1 MKKRQKTRPSVI
13 VSLIPVVLLVGL
25 LSYCITIFGDGM
37 LSGPSQLVLML
48 CTGVAVF
55 ISLVFYGLTW
65 QELENAMVISI
76 SRTMSANLI
85 LLMVGGLCGTWM
97 HSGVI
102 PTMIYYGLEVIS
114 ARWLLI
120 TSCVLC
126 ALVSICIG
134 SSWTTIATIGVGL
147 MGIGRTLGL
156 EDGWVAGAIISG
168 AYFGD
173 KMSPLSETTNLASSI
188 SDVPLFTHIRNLLF
202 TTAPTLLITLV
213 IFVVAGLIEG
223 GAVDSTD
230 NTALEM
236 QQHLKNTFPITLWLL
251 ALPLLVFLLIYRGL
265 AATAVLFIGMVAGG
279 IIVCFTQGFDF
290 AIECAF
296 GEVGYVTGVTTIDSL
311 TCTRG
316 MGGMLYT
323 IWLILCSMCFGGVME
338 RSGMLESIT
347 ESLLK
352 VIKGRTSAVATTC
365 LSSLFLNATTGDQII
380 SIVLPSKMYGS
391 TFDKLRLP
399 RKLMS
404 RSLED
409 GGTVTSVLV
418 PWNSCGMTQSTVLGV
433 ATTIYAPYT
442 FFCWISPLMSI
453 TTAIVKQYILKTPDK
468 EGDFV
473 TITGQ
478 AGEDGKEN

>member
-1 MKKRQKTRPSVI
+1 MSRKKKPSVVI
-13 VSLIPVVLLVGL
+13 SMIPVVLLVGL
-25 LSYCITIFGDGM
+25 LSYCITVFGDGM
-37 LSGPSQLVLML
+37 LSGPSQLVLTM
-48 CTGVAVF
+48 CTGVVVA
-55 ISLVFYGLTW
+55 ISMLVYKQSW
-65 QELENAMVISI
+65 QSLENAMVVGI
-76 SRTMSANLI
+76 SRSTSANLI

-97 HSGVI
+97 HSGII

-114 ARWLLI
+114 ARWLLL

-126 ALVSICIG
+126 ALVSLCIG

-188 SDVPLFTHIRNLLF
+188 SDVPLFTHIKNLLH
-202 TTAPTLLITLV
+202 TTVPTLLITLV
-213 IFVVAGLIEG
+213 AFTVVGLTG
-223 GAVDSTD
+223 GGGTDIDSNAAV
-230 NTALEM
+230 EM
-236 QQHLKNTFPITLWLL
+236 QHHLNATFPITMWLL
-251 ALPLLVFLLIYRGL
+251 LLPLLVFVLIYKGM
-265 AATAVLFIGMVAGG
+265 AATMVLFIGMLLGG

-296 GEVGYVTGVTTIDSL
+296 GEVGYTTGVDTIDSL
-311 TCTRG
+311 TSTRG

-323 IWLILCSMCFGGVME
+323 IWLIICSMCFGGVME

-347 ESLLK
+347 EYLLK

-365 LSSLFLNATTGDQII
+365 MSSLFLNATTGDQII
-380 SIVLPSKMYGS
+380 SIILPSKMYGS
-391 TFDKLRLP
+391 AFDRLGLP

-442 FFCWISPLMSI
+442 LFCWISPLMSI
-453 TTAIVKQYILKTPDK
+453 IAAFVKQYIMKK
-468 EGDFV
+468 EDQESDFV
-473 TITGQ
+473 TISGQ
-478 AGEDGKEN
+478 EEDLE

>member
-1 MKKRQKTRPSVI
+1 MSRKKKPSVVI
-13 VSLIPVVLLVGL
+13 SMIPVVLLVGL
-25 LSYCITIFGDGM
+25 LSYCITVFGDGM
-37 LSGPSQLVLML
+37 LSGPSQLVLTL
-48 CTGVAVF
+48 CTGVVVA
-55 ISLVFYGLTW
+55 ISMLVYKQSW
-65 QELENAMVISI
+65 QSLENAMVVGI
-76 SRTMSANLI
+76 SRSMSANLI

-97 HSGVI
+97 HSGII

-114 ARWLLI
+114 ARWLLL

-126 ALVSICIG
+126 ALVSLCIG

-188 SDVPLFTHIRNLLF
+188 SDVPLFTHIKNLLH
-202 TTAPTLLITLV
+202 TTVPTLLITLV
-213 IFVVAGLIEG
+213 AYTVVGLTGGG
-223 GAVDSTD
+223 GADIDTNAAV
-230 NTALEM
+230 EM
-236 QQHLKNTFPITLWLL
+236 QHHLNTTFPITMWLL
-251 ALPLLVFLLIYRGL
+251 LLPLMVFFLIYKGM
-265 AATAVLFIGMVAGG
+265 AATMVLFIGMLLGG

-296 GEVGYVTGVTTIDSL
+296 GEVGYTTGVDTIDSL
-311 TCTRG
+311 TSTRG

-323 IWLILCSMCFGGVME
+323 IWLIICSMSFGGVME

-347 ESLLK
+347 EYLLK

-365 LSSLFLNATTGDQII
+365 MSSIFLNVTTGDQII
-380 SIVLPSKMYGS
+380 SIILPSKMYGS
-391 TFDKLRLP
+391 AFDRLGLP

-442 FFCWISPLMSI
+442 LFCWISPLMSVI
-453 TTAIVKQYILKTPDK
+453 AAFVKQYVMKK
-468 EGDFV
+468 EDQESDFV
-473 TITGQ
+473 TISGQ
-478 AGEDGKEN
+478 EEEE

>member
-1 MKKRQKTRPSVI
+1 MSKKLRQKPSVI
-13 VSLIPVVLLVGL
+13 VSMIPVVLLVGL

-37 LSGPSQLVLML
+37 LSGPSQLVLTL

-55 ISLVFYGLTW
+55 IAMVFYKQNW
-65 QELENAMVISI
+65 QELENAMVIGI
-76 SRTMSANLI
+76 SRSMSANLI

-126 ALVSICIG
+126 ALVSLCIG

-156 EDGWVAGAIISG
+156 DDGWVAGAIISG

-188 SDVPLFTHIRNLLF
+188 SDVPLFTHIKNLLH
-202 TTAPTLLITLV
+202 TTVPTLIITFI
-213 IFVVAGLIEG
+213 IFTIVGILGGG
-223 GAVDSTD
+223 GANINNSS
-230 NTALEM
+230 AIEM
-236 QQHLKNTFPITLWLL
+236 RHHLDATFPITMWLL
-251 ALPLLVFLLIYRGL
+251 LLPLLVFFLIYKRM
-265 AATAVLFIGMVAGG
+265 AATIVLFIGMLLGG
-279 IIVCFTQGFDF
+279 VIVCFTQGFDF

-296 GEVGYVTGVTTIDSL
+296 GEVGYTTGVTAIDSL
-311 TCTRG
+311 TSTRG

-323 IWLILCSMCFGGVME
+323 IWLIICSMCFGGVME

-347 ESLLK
+347 EYLLK
-352 VIKGRTSAVATTC
+352 IMKGRTSAVATTC
-365 LSSLFLNATTGDQII
+365 FSSLFLNATTGDQII
-380 SIVLPSKMYGS
+380 SIILPSKMYGS
-391 TFDKLRLP
+391 TYDRLRLP

-433 ATTIYAPYT
+433 ATTIYAPFT
-442 FFCWISPLMSI
+442 FFCWLSPLMSVI
-453 TTAIVKQYILKTPDK
+453 AAFVKQYILKNEDK
-468 EGDFV
+468 ESDFV
-473 TITGQ
+473 TVSSQ
-478 AGEDGKEN
+478 AEIVE

>member
-1 MKKRQKTRPSVI
+1 MSRKKKPSVVI
-13 VSLIPVVLLVGL
+13 SMIPVVLLVGL
-25 LSYCITIFGDGM
+25 LSYCITVFGDGM
-37 LSGPSQLVLML
+37 LSGPSQLVLTL
-48 CTGVAVF
+48 CTGVVVA
-55 ISLVFYGLTW
+55 ISMLVYKQSW
-65 QELENAMVISI
+65 QSLENAMVVAI
-76 SRTMSANLI
+76 SRSMSANLI

-97 HSGVI
+97 HSGII

-114 ARWLLI
+114 ARWLLL
-120 TSCVLC
+120 TSCVIC
-126 ALVSICIG
+126 ALVSLCIG

-188 SDVPLFTHIRNLLF
+188 SDVPLFTHIKNLLH
-202 TTAPTLLITLV
+202 TTVPTLLITLV
-213 IFVVAGLIEG
+213 AFTVVGLTGGG
-223 GAVDSTD
+223 GADIDTNAAV
-230 NTALEM
+230 EM
-236 QQHLKNTFPITLWLL
+236 QHHLNATFPITMWLL
-251 ALPLLVFLLIYRGL
+251 LLPLLVFFLIYKGM
-265 AATAVLFIGMVAGG
+265 AATMVLFIGMLLGG

-296 GEVGYVTGVTTIDSL
+296 GEVGYTTGVDTIDSL
-311 TCTRG
+311 TSTRG

-323 IWLILCSMCFGGVME
+323 IWLIICSMSFGGVME

-347 ESLLK
+347 EYLLK

-365 LSSLFLNATTGDQII
+365 MSSIFLNVTTGDQII
-380 SIVLPSKMYGS
+380 SIILPSKMYGS
-391 TFDKLRLP
+391 AFDRLGLP

-442 FFCWISPLMSI
+442 LFCWISPLMSVI
-453 TTAIVKQYILKTPDK
+453 AAFVKQYVMKK
-468 EGDFV
+468 EDQESDFV
-473 TITGQ
+473 TISGQ
-478 AGEDGKEN
+478 EEEE

>member
-1 MKKRQKTRPSVI
+1 MSRKKKPSVVI
-13 VSLIPVVLLVGL
+13 SMIPVVLLVGL
-25 LSYCITIFGDGM
+25 LSYCITVFGDGM
-37 LSGPSQLVLML
+37 LSGPSQLVLTL
-48 CTGVAVF
+48 CTGVVVA
-55 ISLVFYGLTW
+55 ISMLVYKQSW
-65 QELENAMVISI
+65 QSLENAMVVSI
-76 SRTMSANLI
+76 SRSMSANLI

-97 HSGVI
+97 HSGII

-114 ARWLLI
+114 ARWLLL

-126 ALVSICIG
+126 ALVSLCIG

-188 SDVPLFTHIRNLLF
+188 SDVPLFTHIKNLLH
-202 TTAPTLLITLV
+202 TTVPTLLITLV
-213 IFVVAGLIEG
+213 AFTVVGLTGGG
-223 GAVDSTD
+223 GADIDTNAAV
-230 NTALEM
+230 EM
-236 QQHLKNTFPITLWLL
+236 QHHLNATFPITMWLL
-251 ALPLLVFLLIYRGL
+251 LLPLLVFVLIYKGM
-265 AATAVLFIGMVAGG
+265 AATMVLFIGMLLGG

-296 GEVGYVTGVTTIDSL
+296 GEVGYTTGVDTIDSL
-311 TCTRG
+311 TSTRG

-323 IWLILCSMCFGGVME
+323 IWLIICSMCFGGVME

-347 ESLLK
+347 EYLLK
-352 VIKGRTSAVATTC
+352 IIKGRTSAVATTC
-365 LSSLFLNATTGDQII
+365 MSSLFLNATTGDQII
-380 SIVLPSKMYGS
+380 SIILPSKMYGS
-391 TFDKLRLP
+391 AFDRLGLP

-442 FFCWISPLMSI
+442 LFCWISPLMSVI
-453 TTAIVKQYILKTPDK
+453 AAFVKQYVMKK
-468 EGDFV
+468 EDQESDFV
-473 TITGQ
+473 TISGQ
-478 AGEDGKEN
+478 EEDLE

>member
-1 MKKRQKTRPSVI
+1 MSRKKKPSVVI
-13 VSLIPVVLLVGL
+13 SMIPVVLLVGL
-25 LSYCITIFGDGM
+25 LSYCITVFGDGM
-37 LSGPSQLVLML
+37 LSGPSQLVLTL
-48 CTGVAVF
+48 CTGVVVA
-55 ISLVFYGLTW
+55 ISMLVYKQSW
-65 QELENAMVISI
+65 QSLENAMVVGI
-76 SRTMSANLI
+76 SRSMSANLI

-97 HSGVI
+97 HSGII

-114 ARWLLI
+114 ARWLLL

-126 ALVSICIG
+126 ALVSLCIG

-188 SDVPLFTHIRNLLF
+188 SDVPLFTHIKNLLH
-202 TTAPTLLITLV
+202 TTVPTLLITLV
-213 IFVVAGLIEG
+213 AFTVVGLTG
-223 GAVDSTD
+223 GGGTNIDTNAAV
-230 NTALEM
+230 EM
-236 QQHLKNTFPITLWLL
+236 QHHLNATFPITMWLL
-251 ALPLLVFLLIYRGL
+251 LLPLMVFFLIYKGM
-265 AATAVLFIGMVAGG
+265 AATMVLFIGMLLGG

-296 GEVGYVTGVTTIDSL
+296 GEVGYTTGVDTIDSL
-311 TCTRG
+311 TSTRG

-323 IWLILCSMCFGGVME
+323 IWLIICSMSFGGVME

-347 ESLLK
+347 EYLLK

-365 LSSLFLNATTGDQII
+365 MSSLFLNVTTGDQII
-380 SIVLPSKMYGS
+380 SIILPSKMYGS
-391 TFDKLRLP
+391 AFDRLKLP

-442 FFCWISPLMSI
+442 LFCWISPLMSVI
-453 TTAIVKQYILKTPDK
+453 AAFVKQYIMKK
-468 EGDFV
+468 EDQESDFV
-473 TITGQ
+473 TISGQ
-478 AGEDGKEN
+478 EEEE

>member
-1 MKKRQKTRPSVI
+1 MSRKKKPSVVI
-13 VSLIPVVLLVGL
+13 SMIPVVLLVGL
-25 LSYCITIFGDGM
+25 LSYCITVFGDGM
-37 LSGPSQLVLML
+37 LSGPSQLVLTL
-48 CTGVAVF
+48 CTGVVVA
-55 ISLVFYGLTW
+55 ISMLVYKQSW
-65 QELENAMVISI
+65 QSLENAMVVGI
-76 SRTMSANLI
+76 SRSMSANLI

-97 HSGVI
+97 HSGII
-102 PTMIYYGLEVIS
+102 PTMIYYGLDVIS
-114 ARWLLI
+114 ARWLLL

-126 ALVSICIG
+126 ALVSLCIG

-188 SDVPLFTHIRNLLF
+188 SDVPLFTHIKNLLH
-202 TTAPTLLITLV
+202 TTVPTLLITLV
-213 IFVVAGLIEG
+213 AFTVVGLTGGG
-223 GAVDSTD
+223 GADIDTNAAV
-230 NTALEM
+230 EM
-236 QQHLKNTFPITLWLL
+236 QHHLNATFPITMWLL
-251 ALPLLVFLLIYRGL
+251 LLPLLVFFLIYKGM
-265 AATAVLFIGMVAGG
+265 AATMVLFIGMLLGG

-296 GEVGYVTGVTTIDSL
+296 GEVGYTTGVDTIDSL
-311 TCTRG
+311 TSTRG

-323 IWLILCSMCFGGVME
+323 IWLIICSMSFGGVME

-347 ESLLK
+347 EYLLK

-365 LSSLFLNATTGDQII
+365 MSSIFLNVTTGDQII
-380 SIVLPSKMYGS
+380 SIILPSKMYGS
-391 TFDKLRLP
+391 AFDRLKLP

-418 PWNSCGMTQSTVLGV
+418 PWNSCSMTQSTVLGV

-442 FFCWISPLMSI
+442 LFCWISPLMSVI
-453 TTAIVKQYILKTPDK
+453 AAFVKQYVMKK
-468 EGDFV
+468 EDQESDFV
-473 TITGQ
+473 TISGQ
-478 AGEDGKEN
+478 EEDLE

>member
-1 MKKRQKTRPSVI
+1 MSRKKKPSVVI
-13 VSLIPVVLLVGL
+13 SMIPVVLLVGM
-25 LSYCITIFGDGM
+25 LSYCITVFGDGM
-37 LSGPSQLVLML
+37 LSGPSQLVLTL
-48 CTGVAVF
+48 CTGVVVA
-55 ISLVFYGLTW
+55 ISMLVYKQSW
-65 QELENAMVISI
+65 QSLENAMVVGI
-76 SRTMSANLI
+76 SRSMSANLI

-97 HSGVI
+97 HSGII

-114 ARWLLI
+114 ARWLLL

-126 ALVSICIG
+126 ALVSLCIG

-188 SDVPLFTHIRNLLF
+188 SDVPLFTHIKNLLH
-202 TTAPTLLITLV
+202 TTVPTLLITLV
-213 IFVVAGLIEG
+213 AFTVVGLTGGG
-223 GAVDSTD
+223 GADIDTNAAV
-230 NTALEM
+230 EM
-236 QQHLKNTFPITLWLL
+236 QHHLNATFPITMWLL
-251 ALPLLVFLLIYRGL
+251 LLPLLVFFLIYKGM
-265 AATAVLFIGMVAGG
+265 AATMVLFIGMLLGG

-296 GEVGYVTGVTTIDSL
+296 GEVGYTTGVDTIDSL
-311 TCTRG
+311 TSTRG

-323 IWLILCSMCFGGVME
+323 IWLIICSMSFGGVME

-347 ESLLK
+347 EYLLK

-365 LSSLFLNATTGDQII
+365 MSSIFLNVTTGDQII
-380 SIVLPSKMYGS
+380 SIILPSKMYGS
-391 TFDKLRLP
+391 AFDRLKLP

-442 FFCWISPLMSI
+442 LFCWISPLMSVI
-453 TTAIVKQYILKTPDK
+453 AAFVKQYVMKK
-468 EGDFV
+468 EDQESDFV
-473 TITGQ
+473 TISGQ
-478 AGEDGKEN
+478 EEGDE

>member
-1 MKKRQKTRPSVI
+1 MSRKKKPSVVI
-13 VSLIPVVLLVGL
+13 SMIPVVLLVGM
-25 LSYCITIFGDGM
+25 LSYCITVFGDGM
-37 LSGPSQLVLML
+37 LSGPSQLVLTL
-48 CTGVAVF
+48 CTGVVVA
-55 ISLVFYGLTW
+55 ISMLVYKQSW
-65 QELENAMVISI
+65 QSLENAMVVSI
-76 SRTMSANLI
+76 SRSMSANLI

-97 HSGVI
+97 HSGII

-114 ARWLLI
+114 ARWLLL

-126 ALVSICIG
+126 ALVSLCIG

-188 SDVPLFTHIRNLLF
+188 SDVPLFTHIKNLLH
-202 TTAPTLLITLV
+202 TTVPTLLITLV
-213 IFVVAGLIEG
+213 AFTVVGLTGGG
-223 GAVDSTD
+223 GADIDTNAAV
-230 NTALEM
+230 EM
-236 QQHLKNTFPITLWLL
+236 QHHLNATFPITMWLL
-251 ALPLLVFLLIYRGL
+251 LLPLLVFFLIYKGM
-265 AATAVLFIGMVAGG
+265 AATMVLFIGMLLGG

-296 GEVGYVTGVTTIDSL
+296 GEVGYTTGVDTIDSL
-311 TCTRG
+311 TSTRG

-323 IWLILCSMCFGGVME
+323 IWLIICSMSFGGVME

-347 ESLLK
+347 EYLLK

-365 LSSLFLNATTGDQII
+365 MSSIFLNVTTGDQII
-380 SIVLPSKMYGS
+380 SIILPSKMYGS
-391 TFDKLRLP
+391 AFDRLKLP

-442 FFCWISPLMSI
+442 LFCWISPLMSVI
-453 TTAIVKQYILKTPDK
+453 AAFVKQYIMKK
-468 EGDFV
+468 EDQESDFV
-473 TITGQ
+473 TISGQ
-478 AGEDGKEN
+478 EEGDE

>member
-1 MKKRQKTRPSVI
+1 MSRKKKPSVVI
-13 VSLIPVVLLVGL
+13 SMIPVVLLVGL
-25 LSYCITIFGDGM
+25 LSYCITVFGDGM
-37 LSGPSQLVLML
+37 LSGPSQLVLTL
-48 CTGVAVF
+48 CTGVVVA
-55 ISLVFYGLTW
+55 ISMLVYKQSW
-65 QELENAMVISI
+65 QSLENAMVVSI
-76 SRTMSANLI
+76 SRSMSANLI

-97 HSGVI
+97 HSGII

-114 ARWLLI
+114 ARWLLL
-120 TSCVLC
+120 TSCVIC
-126 ALVSICIG
+126 ALVSLCIG

-188 SDVPLFTHIRNLLF
+188 SDVPLFTHIKNLLH
-202 TTAPTLLITLV
+202 TTVPTLLITLV
-213 IFVVAGLIEG
+213 AFTVVGLTGGG
-223 GAVDSTD
+223 GADIDTNAAV
-230 NTALEM
+230 EM
-236 QQHLKNTFPITLWLL
+236 QHHLNATFPITMWLL
-251 ALPLLVFLLIYRGL
+251 LLPLLVFFLIYKGM
-265 AATAVLFIGMVAGG
+265 AATMVLFIGMLLGG

-296 GEVGYVTGVTTIDSL
+296 GEVGYTTGVDTIDSL
-311 TCTRG
+311 TSTRG

-323 IWLILCSMCFGGVME
+323 IWLIICSMSFGGVME

-347 ESLLK
+347 EYLLK

-365 LSSLFLNATTGDQII
+365 MSSIFLNVTTGDQII
-380 SIVLPSKMYGS
+380 SIILPSKMYGS
-391 TFDKLRLP
+391 AFDRLKLP

-442 FFCWISPLMSI
+442 LFCWISPLMSVI
-453 TTAIVKQYILKTPDK
+453 AAFVKQYVMKK
-468 EGDFV
+468 EDQESDFV
-473 TITGQ
+473 TISGQ
-478 AGEDGKEN
+478 EEGDE

>member
-1 MKKRQKTRPSVI
+1 MSRKKKPSVVI
-13 VSLIPVVLLVGL
+13 SMIPVVLLVGL
-25 LSYCITIFGDGM
+25 LSYCITVFGDGM
-37 LSGPSQLVLML
+37 LSGPSQLVLTL
-48 CTGVAVF
+48 CTGVVVA
-55 ISLVFYGLTW
+55 ISMLVYKQSW
-65 QELENAMVISI
+65 QSLENAMVVSI
-76 SRTMSANLI
+76 SRSMSANLI

-97 HSGVI
+97 HSGII

-114 ARWLLI
+114 ARWLLL

-126 ALVSICIG
+126 ALVSLCIG

-188 SDVPLFTHIRNLLF
+188 SDVPLFTHIKNLLH
-202 TTAPTLLITLV
+202 TTVPTLLITLV
-213 IFVVAGLIEG
+213 AFTVVGLTGGG
-223 GAVDSTD
+223 GADIDTNAAV
-230 NTALEM
+230 EM
-236 QQHLKNTFPITLWLL
+236 QHHLNATFPITMWLL
-251 ALPLLVFLLIYRGL
+251 LLPLMVFFLIYKGM
-265 AATAVLFIGMVAGG
+265 AATMVLFIGMLLGG

-296 GEVGYVTGVTTIDSL
+296 GEVGYTTGVDTIDSL
-311 TCTRG
+311 TSTRG

-323 IWLILCSMCFGGVME
+323 IWLIICSMSFGGVME

-347 ESLLK
+347 EYLLK

-365 LSSLFLNATTGDQII
+365 MSSLFLNVTTGDQII
-380 SIVLPSKMYGS
+380 SIILPSKMYGS
-391 TFDKLRLP
+391 AFDRLGLP

-433 ATTIYAPYT
+433 ATTIYAHYT
-442 FFCWISPLMSI
+442 LFCWISPLMSVI
-453 TTAIVKQYILKTPDK
+453 AAFVKQYVMKK
-468 EGDFV
+468 EDQESDYV
-473 TITGQ
+473 TISGQ
-478 AGEDGKEN
+478 EEDLE

>member
-1 MKKRQKTRPSVI
+1 MSKKQKLKPSVI

-37 LSGPSQLVLML
+37 LSGPSQFVLTL
-48 CTGVAVF
+48 CTGVVVF
-55 ISLVFYGLTW
+55 ISMVFYNQSW
-65 QELENAMVISI
+65 QELENAMIIGI

-97 HSGVI
+97 HSGII

-156 EDGWVAGAIISG
+156 EEGWVAGAIISG

-188 SDVPLFTHIRNLLF
+188 SDVPLFTHIKNLLK
-202 TTAPTLLITLV
+202 TTVPTLIITFI
-213 IFVVAGLIEG
+213 IFTVVGLMG
-223 GAVDSTD
+223 GGGTSIDSSAAT
-230 NTALEM
+230 EM
-236 QQHLKNTFPITLWLL
+236 QSLLKDTFPITLWLL
-251 ALPLLVFLLIYRGL
+251 LLPLLVFFLIYKGL
-265 AATAVLFIGMVAGG
+265 AATVVLFLGMFAGG
-279 IIVCFTQGFDF
+279 VIVCFTQGFDF
-290 AIECAF
+290 AMECAF
-296 GEVGYVTGVTTIDSL
+296 GEVGYTTGYSAIDSL
-311 TCTRG
+311 TSTRG

-323 IWLILCSMCFGGVME
+323 IWLIICSMCFGGVME

-347 ESLLK
+347 QYMLK
-352 VIKGRTSAVATTC
+352 IMKGRTSAVSTTC
-365 LSSLFLNATTGDQII
+365 LSSIFLNVTTGDQII
-380 SIVLPSKMYGS
+380 SIILPSKMYGS
-391 TFDKLRLP
+391 TFDRLKLP

-409 GGTVTSVLV
+409 GGTVTSVLI

-433 ATTIYAPYT
+433 ATLTYAPYT

-453 TTAIVKQYILKTPDK
+453 TAAFIKQYIAKKADQ
-468 EGDFV
+468 ESDF
-473 TITGQ
+473 ITTSSQ
-478 AGEDGKEN
+478 SEKLDE

>member
-1 MKKRQKTRPSVI
+1 MSRKKKPSVVI
-13 VSLIPVVLLVGL
+13 SMIPVVLLVGL
-25 LSYCITIFGDGM
+25 LSYCITVFGDGM
-37 LSGPSQLVLML
+37 LSGPSQLVLTL
-48 CTGVAVF
+48 CTGVVVA
-55 ISLVFYGLTW
+55 ISMLVYKQSW
-65 QELENAMVISI
+65 QSLENAMVVGI
-76 SRTMSANLI
+76 SRSMSANLI

-97 HSGVI
+97 HSGII

-114 ARWLLI
+114 ARWLLL

-126 ALVSICIG
+126 ALVSLCIG

-188 SDVPLFTHIRNLLF
+188 SDVPLFTHIKNLLH
-202 TTAPTLLITLV
+202 TTVPTLLITLV
-213 IFVVAGLIEG
+213 AYTVVGLTGGG
-223 GAVDSTD
+223 GADIDTNAAV
-230 NTALEM
+230 EM
-236 QQHLKNTFPITLWLL
+236 QHHLNATFPITMWLL
-251 ALPLLVFLLIYRGL
+251 LLPLLVFFLIYKGM
-265 AATAVLFIGMVAGG
+265 AATMVLFIGMLLGG

-296 GEVGYVTGVTTIDSL
+296 GEVGYTTGVDTIDSL
-311 TCTRG
+311 TSTRG

-323 IWLILCSMCFGGVME
+323 IWLIICSMSFGGVME

-347 ESLLK
+347 EYLLK

-365 LSSLFLNATTGDQII
+365 MSSIFLNVTTGDQII
-380 SIVLPSKMYGS
+380 SIILPSKMYGS
-391 TFDKLRLP
+391 AFDRLKLP

-442 FFCWISPLMSI
+442 LFCWISPLMSVI
-453 TTAIVKQYILKTPDK
+453 AAFVKQYVMKK
-468 EGDFV
+468 EDQESDFV
-473 TITGQ
+473 TISGQ
-478 AGEDGKEN
+478 EEDLE

>member
-1 MKKRQKTRPSVI
+1 MSRKKKPSVVI
-13 VSLIPVVLLVGL
+13 SMIPVVLLVGL
-25 LSYCITIFGDGM
+25 LSYCITVFGDGM
-37 LSGPSQLVLML
+37 LSGPSQLVLTL
-48 CTGVAVF
+48 CTGVVVA
-55 ISLVFYGLTW
+55 ISMLVYKQSW
-65 QELENAMVISI
+65 QSLENAMVVGI
-76 SRTMSANLI
+76 SRSMSANLI

-97 HSGVI
+97 HSGII

-114 ARWLLI
+114 ARWLLL

-126 ALVSICIG
+126 ALVSLCIG

-188 SDVPLFTHIRNLLF
+188 SDVPLFTHIKNLLH
-202 TTAPTLLITLV
+202 TTVPTLLITLV
-213 IFVVAGLIEG
+213 AFTVVGLTGGG
-223 GAVDSTD
+223 GADIDTNAAV
-230 NTALEM
+230 EM
-236 QQHLKNTFPITLWLL
+236 QHHLNATFPITMWLL
-251 ALPLLVFLLIYRGL
+251 LLPLLVFFLIYKGM
-265 AATAVLFIGMVAGG
+265 AATMVLFIGMLLGG

-296 GEVGYVTGVTTIDSL
+296 GEVGYTTGVDTIDSL
-311 TCTRG
+311 TSTRG

-323 IWLILCSMCFGGVME
+323 IWLIICSMSFGGVME

-347 ESLLK
+347 EYLLK

-365 LSSLFLNATTGDQII
+365 MSSLFLNVTTGDQII
-380 SIVLPSKMYGS
+380 SIILPSKMYGS
-391 TFDKLRLP
+391 AFDRLKLP

-442 FFCWISPLMSI
+442 LFCWISPLMSVI
-453 TTAIVKQYILKTPDK
+453 AAFVKQYVMKK
-468 EGDFV
+468 EDQESDFV
-473 TITGQ
+473 TISGQ
-478 AGEDGKEN
+478 EEGDE

>member
-1 MKKRQKTRPSVI
+1 M
-13 VSLIPVVLLVGL
+13 IPVVLLVGL
-25 LSYCITIFGDGM
+25 LSYCITVFGDGM
-37 LSGPSQLVLML
+37 LSGPSQLVLTL
-48 CTGVAVF
+48 CTGVVVA
-55 ISLVFYGLTW
+55 ISMLVYKQSW
-65 QELENAMVISI
+65 QSLENAMVVSI
-76 SRTMSANLI
+76 SRSMSANLI

-97 HSGVI
+97 HSGII

-114 ARWLLI
+114 ARWLLL

-126 ALVSICIG
+126 ALVSLCIG

-188 SDVPLFTHIRNLLF
+188 SDVPLFTHIKNLLH
-202 TTAPTLLITLV
+202 TTVPTLLITLV
-213 IFVVAGLIEG
+213 AFTVVGLTGGG
-223 GAVDSTD
+223 GADVDT
-230 NTALEM
+230 NAAVEM
-236 QQHLKNTFPITLWLL
+236 QHHLDATFPITMWLL
-251 ALPLLVFLLIYRGL
+251 LLPLLVFFLIYKGM
-265 AATAVLFIGMVAGG
+265 AATMVLFIGMLLGG

-296 GEVGYVTGVTTIDSL
+296 GEVGYTTGVDTIDSL
-311 TCTRG
+311 TSTRG

-323 IWLILCSMCFGGVME
+323 IWLIICSMCFGGVME

-347 ESLLK
+347 EYLLK

-365 LSSLFLNATTGDQII
+365 MSSLFLNATTGDQII
-380 SIVLPSKMYGS
+380 SIILPSKMYGS
-391 TFDKLRLP
+391 AFDRLGLP

-442 FFCWISPLMSI
+442 LFCWISPLMSVI
-453 TTAIVKQYILKTPDK
+453 AAFVKQYVMKK
-468 EGDFV
+468 EDLESDYV
-473 TITGQ
+473 TISGQ
-478 AGEDGKEN
+478 EEDLE

>member
-1 MKKRQKTRPSVI
+1 MSRKKKPSVVI
-13 VSLIPVVLLVGL
+13 SMIPVVLLVGL
-25 LSYCITIFGDGM
+25 LSYCITVFGDGM
-37 LSGPSQLVLML
+37 LSGPSQLVLTL
-48 CTGVAVF
+48 CTGVVVA
-55 ISLVFYGLTW
+55 ISMLVYKQSW
-65 QELENAMVISI
+65 QSLENAMVVAI
-76 SRTMSANLI
+76 SRSMSANLI

-97 HSGVI
+97 HSGII

-114 ARWLLI
+114 ARWLLL

-126 ALVSICIG
+126 ALVSLCIG

-188 SDVPLFTHIRNLLF
+188 SDVPLFTHIKNLLH
-202 TTAPTLLITLV
+202 TTVPTLLITLV
-213 IFVVAGLIEG
+213 AFTVVGLTGGG
-223 GAVDSTD
+223 GADIDTNAAV
-230 NTALEM
+230 EM
-236 QQHLKNTFPITLWLL
+236 QHHLNATFPITMWLL
-251 ALPLLVFLLIYRGL
+251 LLPLLVFFLIYKGM
-265 AATAVLFIGMVAGG
+265 AATMVLFIGMLLGG

-296 GEVGYVTGVTTIDSL
+296 GEVGYTTGVDTIDSL
-311 TCTRG
+311 TSTRG

-323 IWLILCSMCFGGVME
+323 IWLVICSMSFGGVME

-347 ESLLK
+347 EYLLK

-365 LSSLFLNATTGDQII
+365 MSSIFLNVTTGDQII
-380 SIVLPSKMYGS
+380 SIILPSKMYGS
-391 TFDKLRLP
+391 AFDRLKLP

-442 FFCWISPLMSI
+442 LFCWISPLISVI
-453 TTAIVKQYILKTPDK
+453 AAFVKQYIMKK
-468 EGDFV
+468 EDQESDFV
-473 TITGQ
+473 TISGQ
-478 AGEDGKEN
+478 EEEE

>member
-1 MKKRQKTRPSVI
+1 MSRKKKPSVVI
-13 VSLIPVVLLVGL
+13 SMIPVVLLVGL
-25 LSYCITIFGDGM
+25 LSYCITVFGDGM
-37 LSGPSQLVLML
+37 LSGPSQLELTL
-48 CTGVAVF
+48 CTGVVVA
-55 ISLVFYGLTW
+55 ISMLVYKQSW
-65 QELENAMVISI
+65 QSLENAMVVGI
-76 SRTMSANLI
+76 SRSMSANLI

-97 HSGVI
+97 HSGII

-114 ARWLLI
+114 ARWLLL

-126 ALVSICIG
+126 ALVSLCIG

-188 SDVPLFTHIRNLLF
+188 SDVPLFTHIKNLLH
-202 TTAPTLLITLV
+202 TTVPTLLITLV
-213 IFVVAGLIEG
+213 AFTVVGLTGGG
-223 GAVDSTD
+223 GANIDTNAAV
-230 NTALEM
+230 EM
-236 QQHLKNTFPITLWLL
+236 QHHLDATFPITMWLL
-251 ALPLLVFLLIYRGL
+251 LLPLMVFFLIYKGM
-265 AATAVLFIGMVAGG
+265 AATMVLFIGMLLGG

-296 GEVGYVTGVTTIDSL
+296 GEVGYTTGVDTIDSL
-311 TCTRG
+311 TSTRG

-323 IWLILCSMCFGGVME
+323 IWLIICSMSFGGVME

-347 ESLLK
+347 EYLLK

-365 LSSLFLNATTGDQII
+365 MSSLFLNVTTGDQII
-380 SIVLPSKMYGS
+380 SIILPSKMYGS
-391 TFDKLRLP
+391 AFDRLKLP

-442 FFCWISPLMSI
+442 LFCWISPLMSVI
-453 TTAIVKQYILKTPDK
+453 AAFVKQYVMKK
-468 EGDFV
+468 EDQESDFV
-473 TITGQ
+473 TISGQ
-478 AGEDGKEN
+478 EEGDE

>member
-1 MKKRQKTRPSVI
+1 MSRKKKPSVVI
-13 VSLIPVVLLVGL
+13 SMIPVVLLVGL
-25 LSYCITIFGDGM
+25 LSYCITVFGDGM
-37 LSGPSQLVLML
+37 LSGPSQLVLTL
-48 CTGVAVF
+48 CTGVVVA
-55 ISLVFYGLTW
+55 ISMLVYKQSW
-65 QELENAMVISI
+65 QSLENAMVVGI
-76 SRTMSANLI
+76 SRSMSANLI

-97 HSGVI
+97 HSGII

-114 ARWLLI
+114 ARWLLL
-120 TSCVLC
+120 TSCVIC
-126 ALVSICIG
+126 ALVSLCIG

-188 SDVPLFTHIRNLLF
+188 SDVPLFTHIKNLLH
-202 TTAPTLLITLV
+202 TTVPTLLITLV
-213 IFVVAGLIEG
+213 AFTVVGLTGGG
-223 GAVDSTD
+223 GADIDTNAAV
-230 NTALEM
+230 EM
-236 QQHLKNTFPITLWLL
+236 QHHLNATFPITMWLL
-251 ALPLLVFLLIYRGL
+251 LLPLLVFFLIYKGM
-265 AATAVLFIGMVAGG
+265 AATMVLFIGMLLGG

-296 GEVGYVTGVTTIDSL
+296 GEVGYTTGVDTIDSL
-311 TCTRG
+311 TSTRG

-323 IWLILCSMCFGGVME
+323 IWLIICSMSFGGVME

-347 ESLLK
+347 EYLLK

-365 LSSLFLNATTGDQII
+365 MSSIFLNVTTGDQII
-380 SIVLPSKMYGS
+380 SIILPSKMYGS
-391 TFDKLRLP
+391 AFDRLGLP

-442 FFCWISPLMSI
+442 LFCWISPLMSVI
-453 TTAIVKQYILKTPDK
+453 AAFVKQYVMKK
-468 EGDFV
+468 EDQESDFV
-473 TITGQ
+473 TISGQ
-478 AGEDGKEN
+478 EEEE

>member
-1 MKKRQKTRPSVI
+1 MSRKKKPSVVI
-13 VSLIPVVLLVGL
+13 SMIPVVLLVGL
-25 LSYCITIFGDGM
+25 LSYCITVFGDGM
-37 LSGPSQLVLML
+37 LSGPSQLVLTL
-48 CTGVAVF
+48 CTGVVVA
-55 ISLVFYGLTW
+55 ISMLVYKQSW
-65 QELENAMVISI
+65 QSLENAMVVGI
-76 SRTMSANLI
+76 SRSMSANLI

-97 HSGVI
+97 HSGII

-114 ARWLLI
+114 ARWLLL

-126 ALVSICIG
+126 ALVSLCIG

-188 SDVPLFTHIRNLLF
+188 SDVPLFTHIKNLLH
-202 TTAPTLLITLV
+202 TTVPTLLITLV
-213 IFVVAGLIEG
+213 AFTVVGLSGGG
-223 GAVDSTD
+223 GADIDTNAAV
-230 NTALEM
+230 EM
-236 QQHLKNTFPITLWLL
+236 QHHLNATFPITMWLL
-251 ALPLLVFLLIYRGL
+251 LLPLMVFFLIYKGM
-265 AATAVLFIGMVAGG
+265 AATMVLFIGMLLGG

-296 GEVGYVTGVTTIDSL
+296 GEVGYTTGVDTIDSL
-311 TCTRG
+311 TSTRG

-323 IWLILCSMCFGGVME
+323 IWLIICSMSFGGVME

-347 ESLLK
+347 EYLLK

-365 LSSLFLNATTGDQII
+365 MSSLFLNVTTGDQII
-380 SIVLPSKMYGS
+380 SIILPSKMYGS
-391 TFDKLRLP
+391 AFDRLKLP

-442 FFCWISPLMSI
+442 LFCWISPLMSVI
-453 TTAIVKQYILKTPDK
+453 AAFVKQYVMKK
-468 EGDFV
+468 EDQESDFV
-473 TITGQ
+473 TISGQ
-478 AGEDGKEN
+478 EEGDE

>member
-1 MKKRQKTRPSVI
+1 MSRKKKPSVVI
-13 VSLIPVVLLVGL
+13 SMIPVVLLVGL
-25 LSYCITIFGDGM
+25 LSYCITVFGDGM
-37 LSGPSQLVLML
+37 LSGPSQLVLTL
-48 CTGVAVF
+48 CTGVVVA
-55 ISLVFYGLTW
+55 ISMLVYKQSW
-65 QELENAMVISI
+65 QSLENAMVVSI
-76 SRTMSANLI
+76 SRSMSANLI

-97 HSGVI
+97 HSGII

-114 ARWLLI
+114 ARWLLL

-126 ALVSICIG
+126 ALVSLCIG

-188 SDVPLFTHIRNLLF
+188 SDVPLFTHIKNLLH
-202 TTAPTLLITLV
+202 TTVPTLLITLV
-213 IFVVAGLIEG
+213 AFTVVGLTG
-223 GAVDSTD
+223 GGGTDIDTNAAV
-230 NTALEM
+230 EM
-236 QQHLKNTFPITLWLL
+236 QHHLNATFPITMWLL
-251 ALPLLVFLLIYRGL
+251 LLPLLVFFLIYKGM
-265 AATAVLFIGMVAGG
+265 AATMVLFIGMLLGG

-296 GEVGYVTGVTTIDSL
+296 GEVGYTTGVDTIDSL
-311 TCTRG
+311 TSTRG

-323 IWLILCSMCFGGVME
+323 IWLIICSMCFGGVME

-347 ESLLK
+347 EYLLK

-365 LSSLFLNATTGDQII
+365 MSSLFLNATTGDQII
-380 SIVLPSKMYGS
+380 SIILPSKMYGS
-391 TFDKLRLP
+391 AFDRLGLP

-442 FFCWISPLMSI
+442 LFCWISPLMSI
-453 TTAIVKQYILKTPDK
+453 IAAFVKQYVMKK
-468 EGDFV
+468 EDQESDFV
-473 TITGQ
+473 TISGQ
-478 AGEDGKEN
+478 EEGDE

>member
-1 MKKRQKTRPSVI
+1 MSRKKKPSVVI
-13 VSLIPVVLLVGL
+13 SMIPVVLLVGL
-25 LSYCITIFGDGM
+25 LSYCITVFGDGM
-37 LSGPSQLVLML
+37 LSGPSQLVLTL
-48 CTGVAVF
+48 CTGVVVA
-55 ISLVFYGLTW
+55 ISMLVYKQSW
-65 QELENAMVISI
+65 QSLENAMVVGI
-76 SRTMSANLI
+76 SRSMSANLI

-97 HSGVI
+97 HSGII

-114 ARWLLI
+114 ARWLLL

-126 ALVSICIG
+126 ALVSLCIG

-188 SDVPLFTHIRNLLF
+188 SDVPLFTHIKNLLH
-202 TTAPTLLITLV
+202 TTVPTLLITLV
-213 IFVVAGLIEG
+213 AFTVVGLTGGG
-223 GAVDSTD
+223 GADIDTNAAV
-230 NTALEM
+230 EM
-236 QQHLKNTFPITLWLL
+236 QHHLNATFPITMWLL
-251 ALPLLVFLLIYRGL
+251 LLPLLVFFLIYKGM
-265 AATAVLFIGMVAGG
+265 AATMVLFIGMLLGG

-296 GEVGYVTGVTTIDSL
+296 GEVGYTTGVDTIDSL
-311 TCTRG
+311 TSTRG

-323 IWLILCSMCFGGVME
+323 IWLIICSMSFGGVME

-347 ESLLK
+347 EYLLK
-352 VIKGRTSAVATTC
+352 VIKGRTSAVTTTC
-365 LSSLFLNATTGDQII
+365 MSSIFLNVTTGDQII
-380 SIVLPSKMYGS
+380 SIILPSKMYGS
-391 TFDKLRLP
+391 AFDRLKLP

-442 FFCWISPLMSI
+442 LFCWISPLMSVI
-453 TTAIVKQYILKTPDK
+453 AAFVKQYVMKK
-468 EGDFV
+468 EDQESDFV
-473 TITGQ
+473 TISGQ
-478 AGEDGKEN
+478 EENLE

>member
-1 MKKRQKTRPSVI
+1 MSRKKKPSVVI
-13 VSLIPVVLLVGL
+13 SMIPVVLLVGL
-25 LSYCITIFGDGM
+25 LSYCITVFGDGM
-37 LSGPSQLVLML
+37 LSGPSQLVLTL
-48 CTGVAVF
+48 CTGVVVA
-55 ISLVFYGLTW
+55 ISMLVYKQSW
-65 QELENAMVISI
+65 QSLENAMVVGI
-76 SRTMSANLI
+76 SRSMSANLI

-97 HSGVI
+97 HSGII

-114 ARWLLI
+114 ARWLLL

-126 ALVSICIG
+126 ALVSLCIG

-188 SDVPLFTHIRNLLF
+188 SDVPLFTHIKNLLH
-202 TTAPTLLITLV
+202 TTVPTLLITLV
-213 IFVVAGLIEG
+213 AFTVVGLTG
-223 GAVDSTD
+223 GGGTDIDTNAAV
-230 NTALEM
+230 EM
-236 QQHLKNTFPITLWLL
+236 QHHLNATFPITMWLL
-251 ALPLLVFLLIYRGL
+251 LLPLMVFFLIYKGM
-265 AATAVLFIGMVAGG
+265 AATMVLFIGMLLGG

-296 GEVGYVTGVTTIDSL
+296 GEVGYTTGVDSIDSL
-311 TCTRG
+311 TSTRG

-323 IWLILCSMCFGGVME
+323 IWLIICSMSFGGVME

-347 ESLLK
+347 EYLLK

-365 LSSLFLNATTGDQII
+365 MSSLFLNVTTGDQII
-380 SIVLPSKMYGS
+380 SIILPSKMYGS
-391 TFDKLRLP
+391 AFDRLKLP

-442 FFCWISPLMSI
+442 LFCWISPLMSVI
-453 TTAIVKQYILKTPDK
+453 AAFVKQYVMKK
-468 EGDFV
+468 EDQESDFV
-473 TITGQ
+473 TISGQ
-478 AGEDGKEN
+478 EEEE

>member
-1 MKKRQKTRPSVI
+1 MSKKQKPSVVI
-13 VSLIPVVLLVGL
+13 SMIPVVLLVGL
-25 LSYCITIFGDGM
+25 LSYCITVFGDGM
-37 LSGPSQLVLML
+37 LSGPSQLVLTL
-48 CTGVAVF
+48 CTGVVVA
-55 ISLVFYGLTW
+55 ISMLVYKQSW
-65 QELENAMVISI
+65 QSLENAMVVSI
-76 SRTMSANLI
+76 SRSMSANLI

-97 HSGVI
+97 HSGII

-114 ARWLLI
+114 ARWLLL

-126 ALVSICIG
+126 ALVSLCIG

-188 SDVPLFTHIRNLLF
+188 SDVPLFTHIKNLLH
-202 TTAPTLLITLV
+202 TTVPTLLITLV
-213 IFVVAGLIEG
+213 AFTVVGLTG
-223 GAVDSTD
+223 GGGTDIDTNAAV
-230 NTALEM
+230 EM
-236 QQHLKNTFPITLWLL
+236 QHHLNATFPITMWLL
-251 ALPLLVFLLIYRGL
+251 LLPLLVFFLIYKGM
-265 AATAVLFIGMVAGG
+265 AATMVLFIGMLLGG

-296 GEVGYVTGVTTIDSL
+296 GEVGYTTGVDTIDSL
-311 TCTRG
+311 TSTRG

-323 IWLILCSMCFGGVME
+323 IWLIICSMCFGGVME

-347 ESLLK
+347 EYLLK

-365 LSSLFLNATTGDQII
+365 MSSLFLNATTGDQII
-380 SIVLPSKMYGS
+380 SIILPSKMYGS
-391 TFDKLRLP
+391 AFDRLGLP

-442 FFCWISPLMSI
+442 LFCWISPLMSVI
-453 TTAIVKQYILKTPDK
+453 AAFVKQYVMKK
-468 EGDFV
+468 EDQESDFV
-473 TITGQ
+473 TISGQ
-478 AGEDGKEN
+478 EEGDE

>member
-1 MKKRQKTRPSVI
+1 MSRKKKPSVVI
-13 VSLIPVVLLVGL
+13 SMIPVVLLVGL
-25 LSYCITIFGDGM
+25 LSYCITVFGDGM
-37 LSGPSQLVLML
+37 LSGPSQLVLTL
-48 CTGVAVF
+48 CTGVVVA
-55 ISLVFYGLTW
+55 ISMLVYKQSW
-65 QELENAMVISI
+65 QSLENAMVVGI
-76 SRTMSANLI
+76 SRSMSANLI

-97 HSGVI
+97 HSGII

-114 ARWLLI
+114 ARWLLL

-126 ALVSICIG
+126 ALVSLCIG

-188 SDVPLFTHIRNLLF
+188 SDVPLFTHIKNMLH
-202 TTAPTLLITLV
+202 TTVPTLLITLV
-213 IFVVAGLIEG
+213 AFTVVGLTG
-223 GAVDSTD
+223 GGEADIDTNAAV
-230 NTALEM
+230 EM
-236 QQHLKNTFPITLWLL
+236 QHHLNATFPITMWLL
-251 ALPLLVFLLIYRGL
+251 LLPLLVFFLIYKGM
-265 AATAVLFIGMVAGG
+265 AATMVLFIGMLLGG

-296 GEVGYVTGVTTIDSL
+296 GEVGYTTGVDTIDSL
-311 TCTRG
+311 TSTRG

-323 IWLILCSMCFGGVME
+323 IWLIICSMSFGGVME

-347 ESLLK
+347 EYLLK

-365 LSSLFLNATTGDQII
+365 MSSLFLNATTGDQII
-380 SIVLPSKMYGS
+380 SIILPSKMYGS
-391 TFDKLRLP
+391 AFDRLGLP

-442 FFCWISPLMSI
+442 LFCWISPLMSVI
-453 TTAIVKQYILKTPDK
+453 AAFVKQYVMKK
-468 EGDFV
+468 EDQESDYV
-473 TITGQ
+473 TISGQ
-478 AGEDGKEN
+478 EEEE

>member
-1 MKKRQKTRPSVI
+1 MSRKKKPSVVI
-13 VSLIPVVLLVGL
+13 SMIPVVLLVGL
-25 LSYCITIFGDGM
+25 LSYCITVFGDGM
-37 LSGPSQLVLML
+37 LSGPSQLVLTL
-48 CTGVAVF
+48 CTGVVVA
-55 ISLVFYGLTW
+55 ISMLVYKQSW
-65 QELENAMVISI
+65 QSLENAMVVGI
-76 SRTMSANLI
+76 SRSMSANLI

-97 HSGVI
+97 HSGII

-114 ARWLLI
+114 ARWLLL

-126 ALVSICIG
+126 ALVSLCIG

-188 SDVPLFTHIRNLLF
+188 SDVPLFTHIKNLLH
-202 TTAPTLLITLV
+202 TTVPTLLITLV
-213 IFVVAGLIEG
+213 AFTVVGLTGGG
-223 GAVDSTD
+223 GADIDTNAAV
-230 NTALEM
+230 EM
-236 QQHLKNTFPITLWLL
+236 QHHLNATFPITMWLL
-251 ALPLLVFLLIYRGL
+251 LLPLLVFFLIYKGM
-265 AATAVLFIGMVAGG
+265 AATMVLFIGMLLGG

-296 GEVGYVTGVTTIDSL
+296 GEVGYTTGVDTIDSL
-311 TCTRG
+311 TSTRG

-323 IWLILCSMCFGGVME
+323 IWLIICSMSFGGVME

-347 ESLLK
+347 EYLLK

-365 LSSLFLNATTGDQII
+365 MSSIFLNVTTGDQII
-380 SIVLPSKMYGS
+380 SIILPSKMYGS
-391 TFDKLRLP
+391 AFDRLKLP

-442 FFCWISPLMSI
+442 LFCWISPLISVI
-453 TTAIVKQYILKTPDK
+453 AAFVKQYVMKK
-468 EGDFV
+468 EDQESDFV
-473 TITGQ
+473 TISGQ
-478 AGEDGKEN
+478 EEEE

>member
-1 MKKRQKTRPSVI
+1 MSRKKKPSVVI
-13 VSLIPVVLLVGL
+13 SMIPVVLLVGL
-25 LSYCITIFGDGM
+25 LSYCITVFGDGM
-37 LSGPSQLVLML
+37 LSGPSQLVLTL
-48 CTGVAVF
+48 CTGVVVA
-55 ISLVFYGLTW
+55 ISMLVYKQSW
-65 QELENAMVISI
+65 QSLENAMVVGI
-76 SRTMSANLI
+76 SRSMSANLI

-97 HSGVI
+97 HSGII

-114 ARWLLI
+114 ARWLLL

-126 ALVSICIG
+126 ALVSLCIG

-188 SDVPLFTHIRNLLF
+188 SDVPLFTHIKNLLH
-202 TTAPTLLITLV
+202 TTVPTLLITLV
-213 IFVVAGLIEG
+213 AFTVVGLTGGG
-223 GAVDSTD
+223 GADVDT
-230 NTALEM
+230 NAAVEM
-236 QQHLKNTFPITLWLL
+236 QHHLNATFPITMWLL
-251 ALPLLVFLLIYRGL
+251 LLPLLVFVLIYKGM
-265 AATAVLFIGMVAGG
+265 AATMVLFIGMLLGG

-296 GEVGYVTGVTTIDSL
+296 GEVGYTTGVATIDSL
-311 TCTRG
+311 TSTRG

-323 IWLILCSMCFGGVME
+323 IWLIICSMCFGGVME

-347 ESLLK
+347 EYLLK

-365 LSSLFLNATTGDQII
+365 MSSLFLNATTGDQII
-380 SIVLPSKMYGS
+380 SIILPSKMYGS
-391 TFDKLRLP
+391 AFDRLGLP

-442 FFCWISPLMSI
+442 LFCWISPLMSI
-453 TTAIVKQYILKTPDK
+453 IAAFVKQYVMKK
-468 EGDFV
+468 EDQESDFV
-473 TITGQ
+473 TISGQ
-478 AGEDGKEN
+478 EEDLE

>member
-1 MKKRQKTRPSVI
+1 MSRKKKPSVVI
-13 VSLIPVVLLVGL
+13 SMIPVVLLVGL
-25 LSYCITIFGDGM
+25 LSYCITVFGDGM
-37 LSGPSQLVLML
+37 LSGPSQLVLTL
-48 CTGVAVF
+48 CTGVVVA
-55 ISLVFYGLTW
+55 ISMLVYKQSW
-65 QELENAMVISI
+65 QSLENAMVVGI
-76 SRTMSANLI
+76 SRSMSANLI

-97 HSGVI
+97 HSGII

-114 ARWLLI
+114 ARWLLL

-126 ALVSICIG
+126 ALVSLCIG

-188 SDVPLFTHIRNLLF
+188 SDVPLFTHIKNLLH
-202 TTAPTLLITLV
+202 TTVPTLLITLV
-213 IFVVAGLIEG
+213 AFTVVGLTGGG
-223 GAVDSTD
+223 GADIDTNAAV
-230 NTALEM
+230 EM
-236 QQHLKNTFPITLWLL
+236 QHHLNATFPITMWLL
-251 ALPLLVFLLIYRGL
+251 LLPLLVFFLIYKGM
-265 AATAVLFIGMVAGG
+265 AATMVLFIGMLLGG

-296 GEVGYVTGVTTIDSL
+296 GEVGYTTGVDTIDSL
-311 TCTRG
+311 TSTRG

-323 IWLILCSMCFGGVME
+323 IWLIICSMSFGGVME

-347 ESLLK
+347 EYLLK

-365 LSSLFLNATTGDQII
+365 MSSLFLNVTTGDQII
-380 SIVLPSKMYGS
+380 SIILPSKMYGS
-391 TFDKLRLP
+391 AFDRLGLP

-442 FFCWISPLMSI
+442 LFCWISPLMSVI
-453 TTAIVKQYILKTPDK
+453 AAFVKQYIMKK
-468 EGDFV
+468 EDQESDFV
-473 TITGQ
+473 TISGQ
-478 AGEDGKEN
+478 EEDLE

>member
-1 MKKRQKTRPSVI
+1 M
-13 VSLIPVVLLVGL
+13 IPVVLLVGL
-25 LSYCITIFGDGM
+25 LSYCITVFGDGM
-37 LSGPSQLVLML
+37 LSGPSQLVLTL
-48 CTGVAVF
+48 CTGVVVA
-55 ISLVFYGLTW
+55 ISMLVYKQSW
-65 QELENAMVISI
+65 QSLENAMVVGI
-76 SRTMSANLI
+76 SRSMSANLI

-97 HSGVI
+97 HSGII

-114 ARWLLI
+114 ARWLLL

-126 ALVSICIG
+126 ALVSLCIG

-188 SDVPLFTHIRNLLF
+188 SDVPLFTHIKNLLH
-202 TTAPTLLITLV
+202 TTVPTLLITLV
-213 IFVVAGLIEG
+213 AFTVVGLTGGG
-223 GAVDSTD
+223 GADIDTNAAV
-230 NTALEM
+230 EM
-236 QQHLKNTFPITLWLL
+236 QHHLNATFPITMWLL
-251 ALPLLVFLLIYRGL
+251 LLPLLVFFLIYKGM
-265 AATAVLFIGMVAGG
+265 AATMVLFIGMLLGG

-296 GEVGYVTGVTTIDSL
+296 GEVGYTTGVDTIDSL
-311 TCTRG
+311 TSTRG

-323 IWLILCSMCFGGVME
+323 IWLIICSMSFGGVME

-347 ESLLK
+347 EYLLK

-365 LSSLFLNATTGDQII
+365 MSSIFLNVTTGDQII
-380 SIVLPSKMYGS
+380 SIILPSKMYGS
-391 TFDKLRLP
+391 AFDRLKLP

-442 FFCWISPLMSI
+442 LFCWISPLMSVI
-453 TTAIVKQYILKTPDK
+453 AAFVKQYVMKK
-468 EGDFV
+468 EDQESDFV
-473 TITGQ
+473 TISGQ
-478 AGEDGKEN
+478 EEEE

>member
-1 MKKRQKTRPSVI
+1 MSRKKKPSVVI
-13 VSLIPVVLLVGL
+13 SMIPVVLLVGL
-25 LSYCITIFGDGM
+25 LSYCITVFGDGM
-37 LSGPSQLVLML
+37 LSGPSQLVLTL
-48 CTGVAVF
+48 CTGVVVA
-55 ISLVFYGLTW
+55 ISMLVYKQSW
-65 QELENAMVISI
+65 QSLENAMVVAI
-76 SRTMSANLI
+76 SRSMSANLI

-97 HSGVI
+97 HSGII

-114 ARWLLI
+114 ARWLLL

-126 ALVSICIG
+126 ALVSLCIG

-188 SDVPLFTHIRNLLF
+188 SDVPLFTHIKNLLH
-202 TTAPTLLITLV
+202 TTVPTLLITLV
-213 IFVVAGLIEG
+213 AFTVVGLTGGG
-223 GAVDSTD
+223 GADIDTNAVV
-230 NTALEM
+230 EM
-236 QQHLKNTFPITLWLL
+236 QHHLNATFPITMWLL
-251 ALPLLVFLLIYRGL
+251 LLPLLVFFLIYKGM
-265 AATAVLFIGMVAGG
+265 AATMVLFIGMLLGG

-296 GEVGYVTGVTTIDSL
+296 GEVGYTTGVDTIDSL
-311 TCTRG
+311 TSTRG

-323 IWLILCSMCFGGVME
+323 IWLIICSMSFGGVME

-347 ESLLK
+347 EYLLK

-365 LSSLFLNATTGDQII
+365 MSSLFLNVTTGDQII
-380 SIVLPSKMYGS
+380 SIILPSKMYGS
-391 TFDKLRLP
+391 AFDRLKLP

-442 FFCWISPLMSI
+442 LFCWISPLMSVI
-453 TTAIVKQYILKTPDK
+453 AAFVKQYVMKK
-468 EGDFV
+468 EDQESDFV
-473 TITGQ
+473 TISGQ
-478 AGEDGKEN
+478 EEEE

>member
-1 MKKRQKTRPSVI
+1 M
-13 VSLIPVVLLVGL
+13 VV
-25 LSYCITIFGDGM
+25 
-37 LSGPSQLVLML
+37 
-48 CTGVAVF
+48 A
-55 ISLVFYGLTW
+55 
-65 QELENAMVISI
+65 I
-76 SRTMSANLI
+76 SRSMSANLI

-97 HSGVI
+97 HSGII

-114 ARWLLI
+114 ARWLLL

-126 ALVSICIG
+126 ALVSLCIG

-188 SDVPLFTHIRNLLF
+188 SDVPLFTHIKNLLH
-202 TTAPTLLITLV
+202 TTVPTLLITLV
-213 IFVVAGLIEG
+213 AFTVVGLTGGG
-223 GAVDSTD
+223 GADIDTNAAV
-230 NTALEM
+230 EM
-236 QQHLKNTFPITLWLL
+236 QHHLNATFPITMWLL
-251 ALPLLVFLLIYRGL
+251 LLPLLVFFLIYKGM
-265 AATAVLFIGMVAGG
+265 AATMVLFIGMLLGG

-296 GEVGYVTGVTTIDSL
+296 GEVGYTTGVDTIDSL
-311 TCTRG
+311 TSTRG

-323 IWLILCSMCFGGVME
+323 IWLIICSMSFGGVME

-347 ESLLK
+347 EYLLK

-365 LSSLFLNATTGDQII
+365 MSSIFLNVTTGDQII
-380 SIVLPSKMYGS
+380 SIILPSKMYGS
-391 TFDKLRLP
+391 AFDRLKLP

-442 FFCWISPLMSI
+442 LFCWISPLMSVI
-453 TTAIVKQYILKTPDK
+453 AAFVKQYIMKK
-468 EGDFV
+468 EDQESDFV
-473 TITGQ
+473 TISGQ
-478 AGEDGKEN
+478 EEGDE

>member
-1 MKKRQKTRPSVI
+1 MSRKKKPSVVI
-13 VSLIPVVLLVGL
+13 SMIPVVLLVGL
-25 LSYCITIFGDGM
+25 LSYCITVFGDGM
-37 LSGPSQLVLML
+37 LSGPSQLVLTL
-48 CTGVAVF
+48 CTGVVVA
-55 ISLVFYGLTW
+55 ISMLVYKQSW
-65 QELENAMVISI
+65 QSLENAMVVGI
-76 SRTMSANLI
+76 SRSMSANLI

-97 HSGVI
+97 HSGII

-114 ARWLLI
+114 ARWLLL

-126 ALVSICIG
+126 ALVSLCIG

-188 SDVPLFTHIRNLLF
+188 SDVPLFTHIKNLLH
-202 TTAPTLLITLV
+202 TTVPTLLITLV
-213 IFVVAGLIEG
+213 AFTVVGLTGGG
-223 GAVDSTD
+223 GADIDTNAAV
-230 NTALEM
+230 EM
-236 QQHLKNTFPITLWLL
+236 QHHLNATFPITMWLL
-251 ALPLLVFLLIYRGL
+251 LLPLLVFFLIYKGM
-265 AATAVLFIGMVAGG
+265 AATMVLFIGMLLGG

-296 GEVGYVTGVTTIDSL
+296 GEVGYTTGVDTIDSL
-311 TCTRG
+311 TSTRG

-323 IWLILCSMCFGGVME
+323 IWLIICSMSFGGVME

-347 ESLLK
+347 EYLLK

-365 LSSLFLNATTGDQII
+365 MSNIFLNVTTGDQII
-380 SIVLPSKMYGS
+380 SIILPSKMYGS
-391 TFDKLRLP
+391 AFDRLKLP

-442 FFCWISPLMSI
+442 LFCWISPLMSVI
-453 TTAIVKQYILKTPDK
+453 AAFVKQYVMKK
-468 EGDFV
+468 EDQESDFV
-473 TITGQ
+473 TISGQ
-478 AGEDGKEN
+478 EEEE